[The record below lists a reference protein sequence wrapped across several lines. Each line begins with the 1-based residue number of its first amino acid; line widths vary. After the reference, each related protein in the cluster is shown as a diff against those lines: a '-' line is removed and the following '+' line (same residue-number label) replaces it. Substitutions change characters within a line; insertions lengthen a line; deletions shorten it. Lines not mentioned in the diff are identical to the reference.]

1 MKVNYNTLNM
11 QGLCKSAW
19 VKPALGI
26 LGLVGAGSLGYGSHY
41 WAYGSD
47 SRGIE
52 KEKAR
57 VKEENDKK
65 AREKELFEQ
74 GRNSRFTD
82 EQNSILKDWRSRRDA
97 GMSEGYKDA
106 LMYGGGGLAALLGL
120 GGLGYLGYRALTDED
135 EEAKKK
141 KKMLAQQQAAGY
153 QEDQE

>member
-1 MKVNYNTLNM
+1 MQVNYNTLNM
-11 QGLCKSAW
+11 QGLIKSAW
-19 VKPALGI
+19 VKPTLAL
-26 LGLVGAGSLGYGSHY
+26 LGTGAAGWGGHY

-47 SRGIE
+47 SNGIE
-52 KEKAR
+52 TEKAR
-57 VKEENDKK
+57 VKAENERKE
-65 AREKELFEQ
+65 RENAMFEK

-82 EQNSILKDWRSRRDA
+82 EQNFILNAWRAKRDA
-97 GMSEGYKDA
+97 GLSEGYKDA

-141 KKMLAQQQAAGY
+141 KKMLAQSQTQEY